1 MFEILIK
8 SKIMKDVNNHLKHFS
23 EFKADVFAGVAAG
36 EGLDKRRPAVK
47 VPVPVYKV
55 YCKGHVG
62 VLGAGGPDV
71 RGEGDRLQVTC

>member
-1 MFEILIK
+1 MFLPVWLLGK
-8 SKIMKDVNNHLKHFS
+8 
-23 EFKADVFAGVAAG
+23 

-55 YCKGHVG
+55 YRKGHVG

-71 RGEGDRLQVTC
+71 RGEGNRLQVTC